1 MQNST
6 KLQEWFGGI
15 DIYLFDQLLK
25 GRITPEMKVLD
36 AGCGSGRNL
45 VYFLRSGY
53 EVFAVDESEEAIAQT
68 RRLAGVLAPHLPAEN
83 FRVEAVERMS
93 WETVNS
99 RQDSANSRQQT
110 IDSQAVQRGGQWS
123 VIGGQLNQ
131 KTDKSHPPATVGGT
145 DRAADSNRET
155 SISSQHSANSQ
166 TQTDS
171 GFDVVLS
178 SAVLHFA
185 RDEGQWQAM
194 VNEMWRVLKP
204 GGIFFARLASTI
216 GIENQV
222 RLLEGRRYHLPDGS
236 DRFLV
241 DEAMLRQVTAA
252 LGGEF
257 IEPIKTTV
265 VENLRAMTTWVVRKG
280 NS

>member
-1 MQNST
+1 MQTSIN
-6 KLQEWFGGI
+6 LQEWFGSI

-25 GRITPEMKVLD
+25 GRFVPGMRVLD

-53 EVFAVDESEEAIAQT
+53 EVFGVDESGPQITQI
-68 RRLAGVLAPHLPAEN
+68 RRLAAALAPHLPADN
-83 FRVEAVERMS
+83 FRVESVERMS
-93 WETVNS
+93 WGKA
-99 RQDSANSRQQT
+99 DSSQQTANSR
-110 IDSQAVQRGGQWS
+110 
-123 VIGGQLNQ
+123 
-131 KTDKSHPPATVGGT
+131 
-145 DRAADSNRET
+145 RENT
-155 SISSQHSANSQ
+155 P
-166 TQTDS
+166 

-185 RDEGQWQAM
+185 RDERQWRAM

-216 GIENQV
+216 GMEDQV
-222 RLLEGRRYHLPDGS
+222 RLIEGRRYHLPDGS

-241 DEAMLRQVTAA
+241 DEAMLQQVTAA

-257 IEPIKTTV
+257 LEPIKTTV
-265 VENLRAMTTWVVRKG
+265 VESMRAMTTWVVRKKL
-280 NS
+280 